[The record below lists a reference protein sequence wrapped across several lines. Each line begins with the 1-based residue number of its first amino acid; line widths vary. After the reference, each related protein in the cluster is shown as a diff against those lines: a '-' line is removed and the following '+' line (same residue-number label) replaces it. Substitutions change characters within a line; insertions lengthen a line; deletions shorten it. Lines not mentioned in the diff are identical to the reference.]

1 MRAITMLT
9 LLSVCLVGL
18 ALALGAGCP
27 KPAPEPEEMAL
38 GVPPGMDEAV
48 DEPEPVSE
56 AEETPEEEAVEEETP
71 ETKEAAME
79 AGDWT
84 TTDSG
89 LKYQDVKVG
98 EGASPEPGAM
108 VVVHYTGTL
117 KDGTKFDSS
126 RDRGEPF
133 SFAIGRGEVIEGWDE
148 GVMTMKVGGKR
159 KLIIP
164 PELGYGE
171 MGTPGGPI
179 PPSAE
184 LHFDVEVLEIK

>member
-1 MRAITMLT
+1 MRAVTMLM
-9 LLSVCLVGL
+9 LLSVCLIL

-38 GVPPGMDEAV
+38 EAPPGIGEAA
-48 DEPEPVSE
+48 DGPEPVSE
-56 AEETPEEEAVEEETP
+56 AEETTEEETP
-71 ETKEAAME
+71 ETKEATVE
-79 AGDWT
+79 SGDWI

-126 RDRGEPF
+126 RDRNEPF

-179 PPSAE
+179 PPNAE
-184 LHFDVEVLEIK
+184 LHFDVELLEIK